1 MSQSIYTSH
10 YTYLIINTTNQMKYI
25 GVRSCN
31 CLPEND
37 SDYMGSSKPLDEA
50 METSPEAF
58 VKTII
63 DTFPTRK
70 NANADEQR
78 LHEMYDVARNPE
90 FYNQMNAPLGFC
102 NAGNP
107 LSSEHKRKMSEA
119 HKGKTF
125 SPEHKKNISAAQR
138 GEKNHFYGKHHS
150 AETKEKM
157 SAAKKGEN
165 HHMYGKKLPSETI
178 KKLSDAQ
185 SGKNNPM
192 YGRKHTPEARQKI
205 SEAQKGK
212 TLSPA
217 HKKKISES
225 LRGKKKPPFTEEHRR
240 NLSLAYKKRKD
251 TLN

>member
-10 YTYLIINTTNQMKYI
+10 YTYIIKNTTNNMQYI

-37 SDYMGSSKPLDEA
+37 DGYMGSSNTLDEA
-50 METSPEAF
+50 MNKTPETF
-58 VKTII
+58 TKIII
-63 DTFPTRK
+63 DTFPAREI
-70 NANADEQR
+70 ANSNEQW
-78 LHEMYDVARNPE
+78 LHETYDVARNPL